1 MSARTEAVRRPWV
14 SRQISKARKR
24 KRSLVYAVHYV
35 FWPIL
40 NEVKWSLEPDKP
52 TLIAFDRTEDNTA
65 NAAEEKNKQQTI
77 LTCMEFGEYCT
88 KCSEREV
95 SKNVVPPKYA
105 PSLSIISL
113 LPRGITVTDPCWMK
127 YIFRPSVPSRM
138 TRSPG

>member
-52 TLIAFDRTEDNTA
+52 MLIAFDRTEDNTA

-77 LTCMEFGEYCT
+77 LTCMEFCT
-88 KCSEREV
+88 SVQSGKLVRMLYLQ
-95 SKNVVPPKYA
+95 NM
-105 PSLSIISL
+105 
-113 LPRGITVTDPCWMK
+113 PRH
-127 YIFRPSVPSRM
+127 
-138 TRSPG
+138 